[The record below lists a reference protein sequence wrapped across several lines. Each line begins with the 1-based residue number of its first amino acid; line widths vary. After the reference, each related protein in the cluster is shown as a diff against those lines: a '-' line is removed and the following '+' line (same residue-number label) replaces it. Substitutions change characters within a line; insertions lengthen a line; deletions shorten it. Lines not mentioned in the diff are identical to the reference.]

1 MPSVPPRPGLPR
13 HTTWDAVPDGL
24 LTKTQLSERGLK
36 PASEPVAQVLY
47 HGNSYAP
54 LYVVD
59 EALPK
64 QACSPAKRAVLDRA
78 RALQYVCRRCGHRD
92 DEPLGRGRWCSPCSY
107 AAALF
112 VEHDQAQREAR
123 QLVADKSALLLVV
136 DIDPEALPHTQAVAV
151 IRVHDHH
158 VLYASPAGE
167 YGTPERAAVLDRL
180 GDLLAGHF
188 LVREPDHM
196 GPTHR
201 YPARLLCP
209 PGERFYRTADEPQW
223 ARQQESIAAI
233 WACWFGWTD
242 HPTSTI
248 PSIPRD
254 GATVPWSR
262 SLDVAGDGQSMTALL
277 HRIAAGT
284 EPVWE
289 HALWTTDGHGD
300 PDLSWDRT
308 RRTKAV
314 SA

>member
-1 MPSVPPRPGLPR
+1 MPE
-13 HTTWDAVPDGL
+13 GL
-24 LTKTQLSERGLK
+24 LTKTQLSAQGLK
-36 PASEPVAQVLY
+36 PVCEPVAQVLY

-59 EALPK
+59 DAVPK

-78 RALQYVCRRCGHRD
+78 RALQYVCRRCGRRS

-112 VEHDQAQREAR
+112 VEHDQAQRDAR
-123 QLVADKSALLLVV
+123 QLVADESALLLVV
-136 DIDPEALPHTQAVAV
+136 DIDPEALPDTQAVAV
-151 IRVHDHH
+151 VRVHDHH
-158 VLYASPAGE
+158 VLYTSPAGE

-180 GDLLAGHF
+180 GALLAGHP
-188 LVREPDHM
+188 LVRELDHM

-209 PGERFYRTADEPQW
+209 PGERLYRQGDEPQW
-223 ARQQESIAAI
+223 AGRQESIAAI
-233 WACWFGWTD
+233 WARWFGWTD

-248 PSIPRD
+248 PSVPRD

-277 HRIAAGT
+277 HRIAVGT
-284 EPVWE
+284 EPVWDR
-289 HALWTTDGHGD
+289 ALWTTDGHGD